1 MTHDTLVDTGPLVA
15 ILDRSDGQHTAC
27 VNALSLFRTPLVT
40 TWPVLTEAAYLLR
53 QRPDLVQRLIR
64 STAEGFLRVEILTE
78 IDAIA
83 MAEIMDRYADQHFQL
98 ADVSLMHLADRDRI
112 GTIFTLDRRDFGV
125 FRTKHGNPL
134 NLIPQA

>member
-1 MTHDTLVDTGPLVA
+1 MTHAVLVDTGPLVA
-15 ILDRSDGQHTAC
+15 ILDRSDSQHTTC
-27 VNALSLFRTPLVT
+27 VNALCLFRTPLVT
-40 TWPVLTEAAYLLR
+40 NWPVLTEAAYLLR

-125 FRTKHGNPL
+125 FRTNQGNPL
-134 NLIPQA
+134 NLIPNM